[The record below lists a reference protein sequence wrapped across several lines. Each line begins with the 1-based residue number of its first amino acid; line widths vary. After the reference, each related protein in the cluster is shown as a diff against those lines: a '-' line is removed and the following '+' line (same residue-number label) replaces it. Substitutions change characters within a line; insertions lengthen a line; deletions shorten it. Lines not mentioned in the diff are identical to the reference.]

1 MTEQEKYEITLS
13 PKQRLAWDALHD
25 QETNEILYGGGAGGG
40 KSFIGCLWLLVM
52 CQQYPKTR
60 WLMGR
65 AVLKALKE
73 STLKTFIDLVGALS
87 WQGIVKINQLDGNI
101 KFNNGSEIIL
111 KDLFAYPSDPNYDSL
126 GSTEYTGAFI
136 DEASQV
142 SEKAKNIVMSR
153 IRYRLDE
160 YKLIPKMLICSNPA
174 KNWMYTQFYKPSREL
189 KLTKDRKFI
198 QSLVGDN
205 PHITPHYIT
214 QLQKLDNLSRERL
227 LYGNWEYDDELGK
240 LFKYENILNIFTN
253 SFVAEGD
260 RYLTCDVARKGSDK
274 CVIFVWSGLRVI
286 RVYVYDLSLITV
298 IRKTI
303 LDACEI
309 YSVPRSNVIIDEDGV
324 GGGLVD
330 ELIGCYGFVN
340 NSSPIGKENYA
351 NLKSQC
357 YFKAAELVERN
368 AVFFAVDDAE
378 IQTKLIEDL
387 EQIRQKNLD
396 KDDNKLAIIGKDVIR
411 QNLGRSTDYSD
422 AFIMRMVKEI
432 GVKEEYHVAKA
443 LTVKF

>member
-1 MTEQEKYEITLS
+1 MTDEKFEVVLS
-13 PKQRLAWDALHD
+13 AKQRLAWEALHD
-25 QETNEILYGGGAGGG
+25 KETNEVLYGGGAGGG

-73 STLKTFIDLVGALS
+73 STLKTFIDLVSSLN
-87 WQGIVKINQLDGNI
+87 WQNQVHINQLDGNI
-101 KFNNGSEIIL
+101 RFQNGSEIIL

-160 YKLIPKMLICSNPA
+160 YGLIPKMLICSNPA
-174 KNWMYTQFYKPSREL
+174 KNWMYSQFYKPSLER
-189 KLTKDRKFI
+189 KLPKDRKFI

-205 PHITPHYIT
+205 PHISPHYIAL
-214 QLQKLDNLSRERL
+214 LQKLDPLSKERL
-227 LYGNWEYDDELGK
+227 LLGNWEYDDDLGK

-253 SFVAEGD
+253 SFVKGGEH
-260 RYLTCDVARKGSDK
+260 YLVCDAARKGSDK
-274 CVIFVWSGLRVI
+274 CVIYYWDGLRVEKCI
-286 RVYVYDLSLITV
+286 TYDVSLTT
-298 IRKTI
+298 TI
-303 LDACEI
+303 EATLLEWAERF
-309 YSVPRSNVIIDEDGV
+309 SVPRSNIIIDEDGV
-324 GGGLVD
+324 GGGIVD
-330 ELIGCYGFVN
+330 HLPGCYGFVN
-340 NSSPIGKENYA
+340 NASPIGKENFA

-357 YFKAAELVERN
+357 YFKAAELVEKN
-368 AVFFAVDDAE
+368 LIFFAVDDMD
-378 IQTKLIEDL
+378 IQAKLIEDL
-387 EQIRQKNLD
+387 EQITQKNPD
-396 KDDNKLAIIGKDVIR
+396 KDDNKLAIISKDVIK
-411 QNLGRSTDYSD
+411 QKIGRSTDYSD
-422 AFIMRMVKEI
+422 AFAMRMVKEL

-443 LTVKF
+443 LTVRF